1 MDSQSNYSPSGAPK
15 VFNER
20 FGIVPNLSANPS
32 SRFQKNK
39 IRFIF
44 IGSLIAI
51 LIVSTIIFFLFF
63 QKGSIGS
70 GNKEDLIK
78 FVKLYQYG
86 DANSKKDI
94 NLNMPSNYT
103 YAYKMLNDSYTGE
116 ERSQYADFLHSLYI
130 KYNNKGNL
138 FELTLLY
145 KSYLQLPQTISKI
158 GNLYFDKDEES
169 SNKFIKQSVYSNMVF
184 SSDFIKQSFS
194 DLEKYLNSYMLYLK
208 ELNKEG
214 CIKDKKIDQDCEN
227 RLNQDTAIYPDFDAI
242 QSEMNAFESSILE
255 KYTDFFNY
263 MDNVVRRSYEE
274 NILSKEA
281 AK

>member
-1 MDSQSNYSPSGAPK
+1 MDSQSNYSSSGAPK

-32 SRFQKNK
+32 TRFQKNK

-86 DANSKKDI
+86 DADSKKDI

-103 YAYKMLNDSYTGE
+103 YAYKMLNDSYTSE
-116 ERSQYADFLHSLYI
+116 ERSQYADSLHSSYI
-130 KYNNKGNL
+130 KYNNKGTL

-145 KSYLQLPQTISKI
+145 KNYLQLPQTISKI

-227 RLNQDTAIYPDFDAI
+227 RLNQDTAIYPDFDVI

-255 KYTDFFNY
+255 NHTNFFNY
-263 MDNVVRRSYEE
+263 MDNVIRRSYEE